1 MLAGTDNRVR
11 AVKVGGPGEDRLQ
24 GSRGPTT
31 STSRSRAPAA
41 RMQSSRLLSAM
52 SRHGAVKSLRNRV
65 TRRIC
70 VLS

>member
-52 SRHGAVKSLRNRV
+52 SRH
-65 TRRIC
+65 
-70 VLS
+70 